1 MSKHYL
7 FYSILISILA
17 SCDTSGEKQA
27 NAEKASYEETKKAL
41 LDKEQSTPINFLT
54 VKGTDK
60 RNLLGQT
67 VVKGMIRSSATVAT
81 YKDVDIKLSFYSKTN
96 ALLETD
102 KETVFELLS
111 PGQAK
116 NFKTKYFA
124 PKGTDSVALEILS
137 AKVVGE

>member
-7 FYSILISILA
+7 FYSILISFLV
-17 SCDTSGEKQA
+17 SCGSDAGSQA
-27 NAEKASYEETKKAL
+27 EAEKASYEETKKVL
-41 LDKEQSTPINFLT
+41 LDKEQSNPVNFLNI
-54 VKGTDK
+54 KGNDK
-60 RNLLGQT
+60 RNILGQT
-67 VVKGMIRSSATVAT
+67 VVKGIIRSSATVAT

-102 KETVFELLS
+102 KETVFEVLS

-124 PKGTDSVALEILS
+124 PKGTDSVALEVLG
-137 AKVVGE
+137 AKVVSQ